1 MISNALHRQQRIL
14 ELLEESDSVVTATL
28 PEVLEVTPMTVWRDL
43 RHLED
48 KGLIRR
54 LRGRV
59 VRKQEVAVE
68 PDFHS
73 KRSRNQQAKDR
84 IAAWA
89 VSQRIK
95 AGDCVALDGGTTV
108 AAMSRQVLPPRVTIV
123 TNSVNTAQL
132 FQHHVSRPAVYCC
145 GGFLRETSG
154 TFIGPEALKFFTRRR
169 FTRYFLSA
177 TGVDAEQGITDLTL
191 EDNEVKQAMAA
202 NSGEV
207 VLLADR
213 SKLGVVSH
221 MQVFPWRR
229 IHTFVT
235 DGDAA
240 EVKPIQKAAG
250 KELVVKQV

>member
-28 PEVLEVTPMTVWRDL
+28 PDLLEVTPMTVWRDL

-59 VRKQEVAVE
+59 VRKQEGTEE

-73 KRSRNQQAKDR
+73 KRAQNQEAKDR

-89 VSQRIK
+89 VSSLIEE
-95 AGDCVALDGGTTV
+95 GDCVALDGGTTV
-108 AAMSRQVLPPRVTIV
+108 AAMSRQLLPPRVTIV

-132 FQHHVSRPAVYCC
+132 FQHHASRPSVYCC
-145 GGFLRETSG
+145 GGFLREASG

-169 FTRYFLSA
+169 FKRYFLSA
-177 TGVDAEQGITDLTL
+177 TGVDADQGVTDLTL

-221 MQVFPWRR
+221 MQAFPWRR

-235 DGDAA
+235 DGGDK
-240 EVKPIQKAAG
+240 EVKTIRKAAG
-250 KELVVKQV
+250 KGLVLKQV